1 MAKNYYRALI
11 SIPIFAD
18 TDDQA
23 VAQANEHASSLRP
36 HPEGEAIAGHLE
48 LLGEVSDHQFTRV
61 VVAEPLSPLPP
72 DWKA

>member
-23 VAQANEHASSLRP
+23 LAQANEHAHRFGRTQKDRRKSPDQGRS
-36 HPEGEAIAGHLE
+36 GTGAGDRE
-48 LLGEVSDHQFTRV
+48 DR
-61 VVAEPLSPLPP
+61 
-72 DWKA
+72 